1 MHHEIQLEG
10 LGAQGEAMAGAI
22 GSCVHCGFCLPTC
35 PTYLIMGEEENS
47 PRGRIILMKE
57 VLEGG
62 LGVDEAIEPID
73 NCLGCQAC
81 VTACPS
87 GVPYGE
93 LITAF
98 RAHAEEQRSRPVAER
113 AQRTLID
120 GTLPSPRRFR
130 AAVRV
135 GMAAGRL
142 ARLAPKRLRP
152 MLDLLPRSLPAAR
165 PLPAVVPAE
174 GARRARVALL
184 AGCAQQVLD
193 PEIGWATVRVLAR
206 NGVETVVPPGQG
218 CCGALAM
225 HAGRARQAR
234 RLARRNLSA
243 FPDDV
248 DAVVSNAAG
257 CGSGMR
263 EYPLVLAGEA
273 EEPRARAFAERV
285 MDVSA
290 FLDDLGLVAP
300 PAPAKPLRIAYHDA
314 CHLAH
319 AQGVREAP
327 RRLLAATGH
336 EVAEPA
342 EWEICCGSA
351 GTYNLEKPA
360 TAAEL
365 GRRKA
370 RNLLATEGDLVA
382 AGNIGCLTQ
391 IRTHLAAEGAE
402 LEVVHTMQVLDRAYG
417 A

>member
-10 LGAQGEAMAGAI
+10 LGPQGEAMAGAI

-35 PTYLIMGEEENS
+35 PTYVTMGEEENS

-62 LGVDEAIEPID
+62 LTVDEAIDPID

-87 GVPYGE
+87 GVQYGD

-98 RAHAEEQRSRPVAER
+98 RAHAEEQRSRPAAER
-113 AQRTLID
+113 AQRALID
-120 GTLPSPRRFR
+120 STLPSPRRFR

-165 PLPAVVPAE
+165 SLPAVVPAK

-206 NGVETVVPPGQG
+206 NGVETIVPRDQG

-234 RLARRNLSA
+234 RLARRNLAA

-248 DAVVSNAAG
+248 DAVISNAAG

-285 MDVSA
+285 IDVSA
-290 FLDDLGLVAP
+290 FLDDLGIVAP
-300 PAPAKPLRIAYHDA
+300 PAPAKPLRVAYHDA

-319 AQGVREAP
+319 AQGVRTAP
-327 RRLLAATGH
+327 RRLLAAAGH

-342 EWEICCGSA
+342 EWELCCGSA

-370 RNLLATEGDLVA
+370 RNLLATEADVVA

-391 IRTHLAAEGAE
+391 IRTYLAAEGAE
-402 LEVVHTMQVLDRAYG
+402 LEVVHTMQVLDRAYRG
-417 A
+417 